1 MQELRSAL
9 AAQLALTNG
18 PSAEVTAV
26 LKRLAREAR
35 ENGVLPEEL
44 LVAFKEIWNT
54 LTEPLRPK
62 SPDQHER
69 IRQNLVTLCIQAYY
83 AE

>member
-9 AAQLALTNG
+9 TAQLTLANG
-18 PSAEVTAV
+18 PSPEVAAV
-26 LKRLAREAR
+26 LKRVAREAR
-35 ENGVLPEEL
+35 ENGARPEEL
-44 LVAFKEIWNT
+44 LVAFKEIWNN